1 MKLKLKFICVII
13 TFLFF
18 QLLFTI
24 TSLASSENLNIG
36 SPACI
41 LIESSTGK
49 ILYEKNAKEKMYP
62 ASTTKIMTAILTV
75 ENCELSDVVTASHNA
90 IYSVP
95 PTYSHASIV
104 EGEELTVEQL
114 LNVLLIQSAS
124 DAANILAEHIGGT
137 IENFA
142 QMMTNKAK
150 EIGCKNTHYVN
161 PDGVSNDDHYTT
173 AYDLALMGQYAMK
186 YDAIRNIVC
195 KTQYTLPKTNKYD
208 KEDRIFN
215 TTNELLRVNHSN
227 SPDNYYYEYA
237 TGIKT
242 GYTTEAGSCI
252 VASAEKDG
260 LEVIAVVLGAETTEE
275 GYSIRYPDCKTLFNY
290 AFDNYKVEDI
300 VNPEDVIE
308 EINVADATK
317 DTSSLK
323 LSPES
328 TITAVMDKDQ
338 SLEELQPAIEIDDN
352 LAAPI
357 SAGEVVGKVTYTI
370 DNKNYSTNLIADNTV
385 VKSGTWDILFRI
397 CVIILVL
404 AILFMLL
411 KPRKKTAKKRK
422 GGGKSKSKYVG
433 YKHLKL

>member
-1 MKLKLKFICVII
+1 MRLILKFVIIII
-13 TFLFF
+13 TFLIF
-18 QLLFTI
+18 QMLFTI
-24 TSLASSENLNIG
+24 TSLASSSELQIG
-36 SPACI
+36 SPSCI

-49 ILYEKNAKEKMYP
+49 ILYEKNSNERRFP

-75 ENCELSDVVTASHNA
+75 ENCNLTDVATASHNA
-90 IYSVP
+90 VYSVP

-104 EGEELTVEQL
+104 EGEELTIEQL

-124 DAANILAEHIGGT
+124 DAANTLAEHVGGS

-142 QMMTNKAK
+142 QMMNDKAK
-150 EIGCKNTHYVN
+150 EIGCKNTHFVN

-195 KTQYTLPKTNKYD
+195 KTQYSLPKTNKYD

-215 TTNELLRVNHSN
+215 TTNDLLRVNNSN

-237 TGIKT
+237 NGIKT

-252 VASAEKDG
+252 VASAKKDG

-290 AFDNYKVEDI
+290 AFDNYKLEDI
-300 VNPEDVIE
+300 VKPEDVID
-308 EINVADATK
+308 EISVADATK
-317 DTSSLK
+317 DTANLK

-328 TITAVMDKDQ
+328 TITAVVDKNQNIDE
-338 SLEELQPAIEIDDN
+338 LEPEIELDEN
-352 LAAPI
+352 LSAPI

-370 DNKNYSTNLIADNTV
+370 DNKNYSTNLIADNSVIKT
-385 VKSGTWDILFRI
+385 GTWDILFKI
-397 CVIILVL
+397 CVIILILSVL
-404 AILFMLL
+404 VILL
-411 KPRKKTAKKRK
+411 KPTKKTKNKRKK
-422 GGGKSKSKYVG
+422 GGKSKYVG
-433 YKHLKL
+433 YKHLKLY